1 MATVG
6 VAGTSGGVHSLRALP
21 GVVVVVALALLIRLD
36 GAGLAQIVTTL
47 GRARYWWLIPA
58 IVAEAMS
65 MGAMAAQQRQLL
77 GVQGARHP
85 LRTVAA
91 TTLASNTISTS
102 LPIVGSPAAAVYA
115 YKRYAKLGGGGAVA
129 GWALAVTGI
138 CSSLALATIVALGGI
153 LSGNLAASL
162 VGGLAIVLGVVPL
175 GVGLLMLQRRVV
187 CRCVERIG
195 IAATSVLHRVLRRRL
210 GEKISVV
217 RCVQR
222 VATLR
227 LTRRDA
233 ARVFASSLLNWLLD
247 MACLGCAI
255 LALDGNVPWQK
266 LVLVWAAG
274 AGASSF
280 HLTPGGLGVVEAALT
295 LALVGAGARV
305 HRDCR
310 GGPLPRRQLLA
321 RAAGRRNGALH
332 RAVATAEDVA
342 EDVAEGIGRSRRLR
356 SPVSSPNCISTGRCR
371 NSCRR
376 RSLAGLVSE
385 WTGPSFP
392 PLSITNCSWSSS
404 PAHYRLLLRPAGR
417 VQLY

>member
-1 MATVG
+1 M
-6 VAGTSGGVHSLRALP
+6 
-21 GVVVVVALALLIRLD
+21 VVALALLIRLD

-129 GWALAVTGI
+129 GWALAVSGI

-153 LSGNLAASL
+153 LCGNLAASL
-162 VGGLAIVLGVVPL
+162 AGGLAIVLGVVPL
-175 GVGLLMLQRRVV
+175 GVVLLMLQRRVV
-187 CRCVERIG
+187 CRCVERVG
-195 IAATSVLHRVLRRRL
+195 IVATSVLHRVLRRRL
-210 GEKISVV
+210 GEKIAVV

-233 ARVFASSLLNWLLD
+233 ARVFASSLLNWVLD

-255 LALDGNVPWQK
+255 LALDGNVPWQQ

-274 AGASSF
+274 AGAGASSCTS
-280 HLTPGGLGVVEAALT
+280 LLGGLGVVEAALT
-295 LALVGAGARV
+295 LALVGAGVPAAIAIAVVVLYRAVSFWLVLLVGATVLCTAQWQPQRTSQRTSQRV
-305 HRDCR
+305 SADPVDCV
-310 GGPLPRRQLLA
+310 PRCPRPTASA
-321 RAAGRRNGALH
+321 RAGAAI
-332 RAVATAEDVA
+332 AVADGA
-342 EDVAEGIGRSRRLR
+342 
-356 SPVSSPNCISTGRCR
+356 
-371 NSCRR
+371 
-376 RSLAGLVSE
+376 SLAL
-385 WTGPSFP
+385 
-392 PLSITNCSWSSS
+392 
-404 PAHYRLLLRPAGR
+404 
-417 VQLY
+417 

>member
-6 VAGTSGGVHSLRALP
+6 VAGTSGGVHSLRALA

-295 LALVGAGARV
+295 LALVGAGVPASIAIAVVVLYRAVSFWLVLLVGATVLCTVQWQPQRTSQRTSQRV
-305 HRDCR
+305 SADPVDCV
-310 GGPLPRRQLLA
+310 PRCPRPTASA
-321 RAAGRRNGALH
+321 RAGAAI
-332 RAVATAEDVA
+332 AVADGA
-342 EDVAEGIGRSRRLR
+342 
-356 SPVSSPNCISTGRCR
+356 
-371 NSCRR
+371 
-376 RSLAGLVSE
+376 SLAL
-385 WTGPSFP
+385 
-392 PLSITNCSWSSS
+392 
-404 PAHYRLLLRPAGR
+404 
-417 VQLY
+417 